1 MRRAHRTRPRWLPPA
16 LRRARQVTAAPA
28 TASIRAASTLRA
40 STLSSAPPTHPPPLL
55 LRLMPW
61 LMAYD
66 RRSARDDALAGSTL
80 AAYAVPSSIAYA
92 QLAGMPVQTGLYC
105 YLFAGIAYALF
116 GTCRQLAVGPTSSIA
131 LTLAVTL
138 SGMAAGDPARYAALA
153 TATALFVG
161 LTALFAWAMR
171 WGGIVHFIS
180 ETVLTGFKIG
190 AGTVIAVSQLP
201 LLLGLAGQHGDLMAT
216 LVHIGRNLPRTHVP
230 SLVLGL
236 TALVVLQVGH
246 WWRPRWPIPLIVVAL
261 SLVVMALPGSDAF
274 TIATVGAIPHG
285 IPLPG
290 FPHLHWDELDT
301 LLPLSLACF
310 LLAYNEGI
318 AAARLLALRHEYAID
333 PNRELLGLGAAN
345 VAIAFG
351 HGFPSAGGLSQ
362 SLVNDEARARTPVSI
377 IVCSAWMAIVLLF
390 LTGLFDG
397 LPQPLLAAL
406 VLASVQ
412 SMFRIDELRQLRR
425 VSKAEFVIAMVTIAA
440 VLGVGILKGV
450 LVACVFSLAML
461 IRRLALPECVLMGRI
476 PGTDHFA
483 SLVRHPSAQT
493 LPGVIVFR
501 PNAALLYFNVDN
513 VREHM
518 LQLLT
523 RSEVPLRRIIIDLSF
538 TTELDLSTI
547 RMLIDFARRAQE
559 DGVAVLLADAHYRV
573 RALLAR
579 EKNGSLLGDMT
590 RAYSIA
596 ELVDGLEYDIPTPPN
611 GRVQATPAPS
621 L

>member
-1 MRRAHRTRPRWLPPA
+1 MPSLA
-16 LRRARQVTAAPA
+16 V
-28 TASIRAASTLRA
+28 
-40 STLSSAPPTHPPPLL
+40 
-55 LRLMPW
+55 RLFPW
-61 LMAYD
+61 LRTYD
-66 RRSARDDALAGSTL
+66 RGSARDDALAGSTL

-92 QLAGMPVQTGLYC
+92 QLAGMPVATGLYC
-105 YLFAGIAYALF
+105 YLFAGIAYALT
-116 GTCRQLAVGPTSSIA
+116 GSCRQLAVGPTSSIA

-138 SGMAAGDPARYAALA
+138 SGMAAGDPTRYGELA
-153 TATALFVG
+153 TATAFFVG

-190 AGTVIAVSQLP
+190 AGTVIAISQLP
-201 LLLGLAGQHGDLMAT
+201 LLLGFAGQHGDLAAT
-216 LVHIGRNLPRTHVP
+216 LLHIGRNLPNTHVP
-230 SLVLGL
+230 SLVLGA
-236 TALVVLQVGH
+236 TALVLLQVGH

-261 SLVVMALPGSDAF
+261 SLVLMTVPGIDRFA
-274 TIATVGAIPHG
+274 IATVGAIPAG
-285 IPLPG
+285 LPLPT
-290 FPHLHWDELDT
+290 FPHLHWTELGE

-318 AAARLLALRHEYAID
+318 AAARLLALRHEYAVD

-377 IVCSAWMAIVLLF
+377 VVCSAWMAIVLVF
-390 LTGLFDG
+390 LTGLFDV

-412 SMFRIDELRQLRR
+412 SMFKIDELRQLRR
-425 VSKAEFVIAMVTIAA
+425 VSKAEFVIAVVTIAA

-483 SLVRHPSAQT
+483 SLVRHPNAQT
-493 LPGVIVFR
+493 TPGVVVFR

-523 RSEVPLRRIIIDLSF
+523 RADPPLRRIIMDLSF

-579 EKNGSLLGDMT
+579 EKDGKLLGDMT

-596 ELVDGLEYDIPTPPN
+596 ELVDGLEYDVPLPAAN
-611 GRVQATPAPS
+611 GTAGAPS

>member
-1 MRRAHRTRPRWLPPA
+1 MRWLPWLA
-16 LRRARQVTAAPA
+16 GYRRR
-28 TASIRAASTLRA
+28 
-40 STLSSAPPTHPPPLL
+40 
-55 LRLMPW
+55 
-61 LMAYD
+61 D
-66 RRSARDDALAGSTL
+66 ARDDALAGSTL

-92 QLAGMPVQTGLYC
+92 QLAGMPVQTGLCC
-105 YLFAGIAYALF
+105 YLFAGLAYALF
-116 GTCRQLAVGPTSSIA
+116 GTSRQLAVGPTSSIA

-138 SGMAAGDPARYAALA
+138 GGLAAGDPTRYAELA

-161 LTALFAWAMR
+161 LAALFAWAMR

-201 LLLGLAGQHGDLMAT
+201 LLLGFAGSHGDLAAT
-216 LVHIGRNLPRTHVP
+216 LVHLWRNLPGTHVP
-230 SLVLGL
+230 SLGFGIV
-236 TALVVLQVGH
+236 ALVALQVGH
-246 WWRPRWPIPLIVVAL
+246 AVRPRWPIPLLVVAV
-261 SLVVMALPGSDAF
+261 SLALMELPGFGAYG
-274 TIATVGAIPHG
+274 IATVGAIPQG
-285 IPLPG
+285 IPLPAL
-290 FPHLHWDELDT
+290 PQLHWSELNT

-318 AAARLLALRHEYAID
+318 AAARLLALRHESAID

-377 IVCSAWMAIVLLF
+377 VVCSAWMAIVLLF

-412 SMFRIDELRQLRR
+412 SMFKIDEMRQLRR
-425 VSKAEFVIAMVTIAA
+425 VSKAEFAIAMVTIAA
-440 VLGVGILKGV
+440 VLGLGILKGV

-461 IRRLALPECVLMGRI
+461 IRRLALPECVLLGRL
-476 PGTDHFA
+476 PGTDHFV
-483 SLVRHPSAQT
+483 SLIRHPTAQQV
-493 LPGVIVFR
+493 PGVLVFR
-501 PNAALLYFNVDN
+501 PNAALLYFNVDT

-518 LQLLT
+518 VALLH
-523 RSEVPLRRIIIDLSF
+523 RKEAPLRRVIIDLSF

-547 RMLIDFARRAQE
+547 RMLSDFARLAQE

-573 RALLAR
+573 RAMLDKQKLGR
-579 EKNGSLLGDMT
+579 LLGDLS

-596 ELVDGLEYDIPTPPN
+596 ELVDGLLYDLPPPALAK
-611 GRVQATPAPS
+611 VQAQR
-621 L
+621 

>member
-1 MRRAHRTRPRWLPPA
+1 
-16 LRRARQVTAAPA
+16 
-28 TASIRAASTLRA
+28 
-40 STLSSAPPTHPPPLL
+40 
-55 LRLMPW
+55 MPW
-61 LMAYD
+61 RHGYGRID
-66 RRSARDDALAGSTL
+66 ARDDALAGSTL

-116 GTCRQLAVGPTSSIA
+116 GTCRQLAIGPTSSIA

-138 SGMAAGDPARYAALA
+138 SGMAAGDPLRYAELA

-161 LTALFAWAMR
+161 LAALFAWAMR

-190 AGTVIAVSQLP
+190 AGTVIAISQLP
-201 LLLGLAGQHGDLMAT
+201 LLLGFAGQHGHLGAT
-216 LVHIGRNLPRTHVP
+216 LAHIGRNLRDTHVP
-230 SLVLGL
+230 SLVLGVV
-236 TALVVLQVGH
+236 ALLLLEVGH
-246 WWRPRWPIPLIVVAL
+246 WWRPRWPVPLIVVAL
-261 SLVVMALPGSDAF
+261 SLVLMALPGIDAF

-285 IPLPG
+285 IPLPA
-290 FPHLHWDELDT
+290 FPHLHWGELDT

-318 AAARLLALRHEYAID
+318 AAARLLALRHEYTID

-345 VAIAFG
+345 VAIALG

-377 IVCSAWMAIVLLF
+377 VVCSAWMAIVLLF

-412 SMFRIDELRQLRR
+412 SMFKIDELRQLRR
-425 VSKAEFVIAMVTIAA
+425 VSKGEFVIALVTIAT
-440 VLGVGILKGV
+440 VLGLGILKGV

-483 SLVRHPSAQT
+483 SLVRHPGAHT
-493 LPGVIVFR
+493 VPGVIVFR

-518 LQLLT
+518 VQLLT
-523 RSEVPLRRIIIDLSF
+523 RAEPPLRRIVVDLSF

-547 RMLIDFARRAQE
+547 RMLIDFAKRARE
-559 DGVAVLLADAHYRV
+559 GGVDVLLADAHYRV

-579 EKNGSLLGDMT
+579 ERDGHLLGDLT
-590 RAYSIA
+590 RSYSIA
-596 ELVDGLEYDIPTPPN
+596 ELVDGLAHDVPDPDEA
-611 GRVQATPAPS
+611 RLQAGGAPS

>member
-1 MRRAHRTRPRWLPPA
+1 LFTRAPTSPPSPLVRWLPWLA
-16 LRRARQVTAAPA
+16 GYRRR
-28 TASIRAASTLRA
+28 
-40 STLSSAPPTHPPPLL
+40 
-55 LRLMPW
+55 
-61 LMAYD
+61 D
-66 RRSARDDALAGSTL
+66 ARDDALAGSTL

-105 YLFAGIAYALF
+105 YLFAGLAYALF
-116 GTCRQLAVGPTSSIA
+116 GTSRQLAVGPTSSIA

-138 SGMAAGDPARYAALA
+138 GGLAAGDPLRYAELA

-161 LTALFAWAMR
+161 ATALFAWAMR

-201 LLLGLAGQHGDLMAT
+201 LLLGLAGSHGDLAAT
-216 LVHIGRNLPRTHVP
+216 LMHIWRNLPGTHIP
-230 SLVLGL
+230 SLVFGVA
-236 TALVVLQVGH
+236 ALVVLQVGH
-246 WWRPRWPIPLIVVAL
+246 AVRPRWPIPLLVVAV
-261 SLVVMALPGSDAF
+261 SLALMALPGADAY

-285 IPLPG
+285 IPLPA
-290 FPHLHWDELDT
+290 FPHVNWSELDK

-318 AAARLLALRHEYAID
+318 AAARLLALRHECAID

-345 VAIAFG
+345 VAIAIG
-351 HGFPSAGGLSQ
+351 HGFPAAGGLSQ

-377 IVCSAWMAIVLLF
+377 VVCSAWMAIVLLF

-412 SMFRIDELRQLRR
+412 SMFEIDEMRQLRR

-440 VLGVGILKGV
+440 VLGLGILKGV

-461 IRRLALPECVLMGRI
+461 IRRLALPECVLLGRL
-476 PGTDHFA
+476 PGTDHFV
-483 SLVRHPSAQT
+483 SLIRHPSAQQV
-493 LPGVIVFR
+493 PGVLVFR
-501 PNAALLYFNVDN
+501 PNAALLYFNVDT

-518 LQLLT
+518 VALLH
-523 RSEVPLRRIIIDLSF
+523 RKEAPLRRIILDMSF
-538 TTELDLSTI
+538 TTELDLSTT
-547 RMLIDFARRAQE
+547 RMLSDFARLAQE
-559 DGVAVLLADAHYRV
+559 EGVAVLLADAHYRV
-573 RALLAR
+573 RAMLDKQKLGR
-579 EKNGSLLGDMT
+579 LLGDLA

-596 ELVDGLEYDIPTPPN
+596 ELVDGLQYELPPPALAK
-611 GRVQATPAPS
+611 VQAQR
-621 L
+621 